1 MLLTNSEGSAGP
13 VRRAAWVTRRL
24 RYHARVLAVLI
35 VVATVALVIWQPRGF
50 GPARAATL
58 GAAVALLLGVIHL
71 SDLPLLW
78 RATWNATL
86 TLVSLIALSLLLD
99 AAGFFRWAAL
109 HVARWGG
116 GSGRRLFVLLILF
129 SALVAALFANDGGVL
144 ILTPITLELA
154 AVLGLPVAGTLA
166 FALAVGFVVDA
177 ASLPLTISNLTN
189 ILAADSFGLGF
200 GSYARIMLPVDLAVV
215 AACVLVLLLVYGK
228 VLPRRYDLK
237 VLDEPSGAVKSW
249 GVFRA
254 GWVAL
259 PLLLLGA
266 FSAER
271 FGVPLS
277 AVVGAAALLVGVVAA
292 RSRAL
297 STRQVLRAAPWNV
310 VMFSLAMYAV
320 VYGLRGAG
328 VTGLYGHW
336 LAGMAERGTL
346 SAVLASGLSVAGLSA
361 GLNNLPA
368 LLTAILGIQGS
379 GVSGH
384 LRQVLVLGSVVGADI
399 GPKLTPIGSLATLL
413 WLHVLRGRGLN
424 VSWGQYFRAGLLL
437 TPPVLLAGL
446 LALWWV
452 LR

>member
-1 MLLTNSEGSAGP
+1 M
-13 VRRAAWVTRRL
+13 
-24 RYHARVLAVLI
+24 LAVLI
-35 VVATVALVIWQPRGF
+35 VVATVILVIWQPRGF
-50 GPARAATL
+50 GAARAATL
-58 GAAVALLLGVIHL
+58 GAVVALVLGVVKL
-71 SDLPLLW
+71 SDLPVLW
-78 RATWNATL
+78 HATWNATL

-109 HVARWGG
+109 YVARWGG
-116 GSGRRLFVLLILF
+116 GSGRRLFVLLIVF

-144 ILTPITLELA
+144 ILTPIVLELA
-154 AVLGLPVAGTLA
+154 ALLALPTAGTLA

-189 ILAADSFGLGF
+189 IITADSFGLGF
-200 GSYARIMLPVDLAVV
+200 GSYARIMLPVDLVV
-215 AACVLVLLLVYGK
+215 VVACVLVLLALYGR
-228 VLPRRYDLK
+228 VLPRHYDLAA
-237 VLDEPSGAVKSW
+237 LGDPASAVKSW

-266 FSAER
+266 FFAER

-277 AVVGAAALLVGVVAA
+277 AVVGSAALLVGVVAA
-292 RSRAL
+292 RSGAV
-297 STRQVLRAAPWNV
+297 STRQVLRSAPWNV
-310 VMFSLAMYAV
+310 VAFSLAMYAV

-328 VTGLYGHW
+328 VTGAYGTW
-336 LAGMAERGTL
+336 LVGMASHGTL
-346 SAVLASGLSVAGLSA
+346 SAVLSSGLSVAGLSA

-384 LRQVLVLGSVVGADI
+384 VRQALVLGSVVGADI

-413 WLHVLRGRGLN
+413 WLHVLRGRGLT
-424 VSWGQYFRAGLLL
+424 VSWGQYFRAGVIL

-446 LALWWV
+446 LALWVV
-452 LR
+452 LGRG

>member
-1 MLLTNSEGSAGP
+1 M
-13 VRRAAWVTRRL
+13 
-24 RYHARVLAVLI
+24 LAVLI
-35 VVATVALVIWQPRGF
+35 VLATVVLVIWQPRGF

-58 GAAVALLLGVIHL
+58 GAVVALAAGVIHL
-71 SDLPLLW
+71 SDLPVLW
-78 RATWNATL
+78 HATWNATL
-86 TLVSLIALSLLLD
+86 TLVSLIVLSLLLD

-109 HVARWGG
+109 YVARWGG
-116 GSGRRLFVLLILF
+116 GSGRRLFVLLTLF

-189 ILAADSFGLGF
+189 IIAADSFSLGF
-200 GSYARIMLPVDLAVV
+200 GGYARVMLPVDLAVV
-215 AACVLVLLLVYGK
+215 AACVLVLLAMYGR
-228 VLPRRYDLK
+228 VLPRRYDLAA
-237 VLDEPSGAVKSW
+237 LDTPASAVRSW

-254 GWVAL
+254 GWAAV

-266 FSAER
+266 FFAESS
-271 FGVPLS
+271 GVPLC

-292 RSRAL
+292 RSGAV
-297 STRQVLRAAPWNV
+297 STRQILRAAPWNV
-310 VMFSLAMYAV
+310 VAFSLAMYAV

-328 VTGLYGHW
+328 VTGVYGSW
-336 LAGMAERGTL
+336 LAGVAAHGTL
-346 SAVLASGLSVAGLSA
+346 PAVLASGLSVAGLSA

-368 LLTAILGIQGS
+368 LLTAVLGVQGS

-384 LRQVLVLGSVVGADI
+384 VRQALVLGSIVGADI

-424 VSWGQYFRAGLLL
+424 VSWGQYFRAGVRL
-437 TPPVLLAGL
+437 TPPVLMVGL
-446 LALWWV
+446 LALWLV
-452 LR
+452 LARR

>member
-1 MLLTNSEGSAGP
+1 M
-13 VRRAAWVTRRL
+13 
-24 RYHARVLAVLI
+24 LAVLI
-35 VVATVALVIWQPRGF
+35 VLATVVLVIWQPRGF

-58 GAAVALLLGVIHL
+58 GAVVALAAGVIHL
-71 SDLPLLW
+71 SDLPVLW
-78 RATWNATL
+78 HATWNATL
-86 TLVSLIALSLLLD
+86 TLVSLIVLSLLLD

-109 HVARWGG
+109 YVARWGG
-116 GSGRRLFVLLILF
+116 GSGRRLFVLLTLF

-189 ILAADSFGLGF
+189 IIAADSFSLGF
-200 GSYARIMLPVDLAVV
+200 GGYARVMLPVDLAVV
-215 AACVLVLLLVYGK
+215 AACVLVLLAMYGR
-228 VLPRRYDLK
+228 VLPRRYDLAA
-237 VLDEPSGAVKSW
+237 LDTPASAVRSW

-254 GWVAL
+254 GWAAV

-266 FSAER
+266 FFAESS
-271 FGVPLS
+271 GVPLC

-292 RSRAL
+292 RSGAV
-297 STRQVLRAAPWNV
+297 STRQILRAAPWNV
-310 VMFSLAMYAV
+310 VAFSLAMYAV

-328 VTGLYGHW
+328 VTGVYGSW
-336 LAGMAERGTL
+336 LAGVAAHGTL
-346 SAVLASGLSVAGLSA
+346 PAVLASGLSVAGLSA

-368 LLTAILGIQGS
+368 LLTAVLGVQGS

-384 LRQVLVLGSVVGADI
+384 VRQALVLGSIVGADI

-424 VSWGQYFRAGLLL
+424 VSWGQYFRAGVRL
-437 TPPVLLAGL
+437 TPPVLMVGL
-446 LALWWV
+446 LALWLV
-452 LR
+452 LAQR